1 MFGSVRRSSV
11 PGIDA
16 LTPKTHARRAD
27 KVVRHRLAHPA
38 TVAVVAVMALV
49 ATSCGS
55 SSHHGTT
62 TTLAPTTTARP
73 TTSTSRPTTSTTA
86 AVTQAHGSVTVLS
99 PIGLHVRAGP
109 SRSAKV
115 IGSAAWGAVLQL
127 IGYTSRH
134 GGWYK
139 VQGTTLTGWMS
150 ADPAY
155 SARGQFSSY
164 NGTAFSVLYPAG
176 WTQGGVPKSGV
187 TFRSPSPSEK
197 VIITTAPSLAKLPP
211 AGHGVGVSQSSSRV
225 FVACGVTSYFVTYT
239 TSAPNRDLA
248 GIALLLDAHHA
259 LGLRATYTSPS
270 QLRTV
275 LDFVNSLS
283 FPFAVC
289 IGGPHPTD
297 PGRPRQGFAPI
308 DGGPPQGRA
317 QEKNDH
323 GLAAGRRGTAPAGRR
338 GTGPR
343 WSAGAP
349 PARWRRPRPTEPA
362 SSP

>member
-1 MFGSVRRSSV
+1 MLRLARRSSV
-11 PGIDA
+11 PGIDV
-16 LTPKTHARRAD
+16 LTPKTQAGRAN
-27 KVVRHRLAHPA
+27 KALRHRFAHSATLAL
-38 TVAVVAVMALV
+38 VAVVALV

-55 SSHHGTT
+55 SGHHPST
-62 TTLAPTTTARP
+62 TTLAPTTTAVP
-73 TTSTSRPTTSTTA
+73 TTSTSTTTTSTTA
-86 AVTQAHGSVTVLS
+86 PVTQAHGPVTVLS

-115 IGSAAWGAVLQL
+115 IGSAAWGTVLQL
-127 IGYTSRH
+127 IGYTSQH

-139 VQGTTLTGWMS
+139 VQGATLTGWIS

-164 NGTAFSVLYPAG
+164 DSTAFSVLYPAG

-197 VIITTAPSLAKLPP
+197 VIITTAPTLAKLPP
-211 AGHGVGVSQSSSRV
+211 AGHGVGVSQSSSRI
-225 FVACGVTSYFVTYT
+225 FVACGVTGYFVTYT
-239 TSAPNRDLA
+239 TSAPDRYLA

-270 QLRTV
+270 QVRTI

-289 IGGPHPTD
+289 IGGPPPTT
-297 PGRPRQGFAPI
+297 PVAHAKASPKKR
-308 DGGPPQGRA
+308 
-317 QEKNDH
+317 
-323 GLAAGRRGTAPAGRR
+323 TS
-338 GTGPR
+338 TG
-343 WSAGAP
+343 
-349 PARWRRPRPTEPA
+349 
-362 SSP
+362 

>member
-289 IGGPHPTD
+289 IGGPHPTT
-297 PGRPRQGFAPI
+297 PVAHAKASPPSTAAHHKAAP
-308 DGGPPQGRA
+308 
-317 QEKNDH
+317 KKK
-323 GLAAGRRGTAPAGRR
+323 TT
-338 GTGPR
+338 TG
-343 WSAGAP
+343 
-349 PARWRRPRPTEPA
+349 
-362 SSP
+362 